1 MPPDGI
7 RQEPWTFTTQGVCAV
22 IHFPVVA
29 SLRVTGGGQGQG
41 ADGGRK
47 VADICR
53 EHGVSQ
59 ATYYQWK
66 AKFGGMEASDIRRLK
81 ELEEENTKLK
91 LSNGIEK

>member
-1 MPPDGI
+1 MKKSRFSESQII
-7 RQEPWTFTTQGVCAV
+7 RILKE
-22 IHFPVVA
+22 
-29 SLRVTGGGQGQG
+29 

-66 AKFGGMEASDIRRLK
+66 AKFGGMDASDIRRLK
-81 ELEEENTKLK
+81 ELEEENSKLK
-91 LSNGIEK
+91 RMFANLSRENEALKDVIAKKL